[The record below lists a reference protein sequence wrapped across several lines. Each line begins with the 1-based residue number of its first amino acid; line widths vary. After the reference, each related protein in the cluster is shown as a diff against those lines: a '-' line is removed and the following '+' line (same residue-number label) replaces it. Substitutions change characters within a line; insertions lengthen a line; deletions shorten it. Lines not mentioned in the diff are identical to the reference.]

1 MKKINV
7 FVDVDGILKEIS
19 IIKMNNLE
27 KIKHK
32 IIRFFQKNI
41 ISSNRKMQKDI
52 YIQRSP
58 DEKEAISICRDLI
71 KNKKSELLLCPRTWE
86 RYVINEKLEI
96 DVIISETSID
106 IINHTYHYNIPI
118 CGKTHS
124 IITHIFD
131 GYVEKRRQELK
142 RRIFSNIKYSLN
154 TIQNKVKK
162 DLEETGQK

>member
-1 MKKINV
+1 MEKINV
-7 FVDVDGILKEIS
+7 NKEVNNV
-19 IIKMNNLE
+19 IKDIVIYKLNYFE
-27 KIKHK
+27 KILHK
-32 IIRFFQKNI
+32 IKRYFQKQVVRSKKNMM
-41 ISSNRKMQKDI
+41 KEL
-52 YIQRSP
+52 YIEKSP

-71 KNKKSELLLCPRTWE
+71 RNKKSELLLCPKTWE

-96 DVIISETSID
+96 DVIINENTID